1 MKSQNELIKIKEIQ
15 KQKVDKTINLN
26 EGEEIMEVE
35 KILKKGKDKNGN
47 ILYKIKWKG
56 MSETNA
62 TWEPIENL
70 FDILPLIKD
79 CENQIKKKYFK
90 SKRQIEKIECLKYI
104 NEELYAFV
112 SWKKNYKEIIPNSY
126 ILYKEIRKN
135 NPEIILEYYEKY
147 LAYGDARYHLA
158 FSKKNE

>member
-1 MKSQNELIKIKEIQ
+1 
-15 KQKVDKTINLN
+15 
-26 EGEEIMEVE
+26 MEVE

-79 CENQIKKKYFK
+79 YENQIKKKK
-90 SKRQIEKIECLKYI
+90 
-104 NEELYAFV
+104 
-112 SWKKNYKEIIPNSY
+112 
-126 ILYKEIRKN
+126 
-135 NPEIILEYYEKY
+135 
-147 LAYGDARYHLA
+147 
-158 FSKKNE
+158 